1 MNELL
6 VLALRASSG
15 VGAHREAARNVLLT
29 VLLLELLA
37 VADHEGPPHASA
49 RAPRRMVTPRS
60 RVAIRSTVTGRRP
73 RG

>member
-1 MNELL
+1 LNELL
-6 VLALRASSG
+6 VLALRASS
-15 VGAHREAARNVLLT
+15 GAHREAARNVLLT

-49 RAPRRMVTPRS
+49 RAPRRVYAPRQ
-60 RVAIRSTVTGRRP
+60 RLAFRSTVTGRRP

>member
-15 VGAHREAARNVLLT
+15 RHSEAARNVVLT
-29 VLLLELLA
+29 ILLA
-37 VADHEGPPHASA
+37 HLLADAGHDGPPHGSP
-49 RAPRRMVTPRS
+49 RAPRGGGKVPRS
-60 RVAIRSTVTGRRP
+60 HRAHRSALAGRRP